1 MVLWLAKVEGLKRP
15 DAQALTSASVAS
27 YAPPSSGTIIIIN
40 FRLKKRCVGRTLRL
54 LRLMVNKLPLN
65 SGKLNVMVMNEVLWK

>member
-54 LRLMVNKLPLN
+54 LV
-65 SGKLNVMVMNEVLWK
+65 V